1 MIMKWHN
8 LNIGFRIAINSGVA
22 LLLYVPALY
31 LFYKTAD
38 GSPTLTSLFPAASV
52 ALTAAFGGFLVKRGH
67 NNKIKLAAAK
77 DGLTLEQE
85 TAATTPGKEAAND

>member
-1 MIMKWHN
+1 MIQMKWHN

-31 LFYKTAD
+31 LFYKAAD
-38 GSPTLTSLFPAASV
+38 GSPTLAGLFPAAAT

-85 TAATTPGKEAAND
+85 TAAPGQAKEAT